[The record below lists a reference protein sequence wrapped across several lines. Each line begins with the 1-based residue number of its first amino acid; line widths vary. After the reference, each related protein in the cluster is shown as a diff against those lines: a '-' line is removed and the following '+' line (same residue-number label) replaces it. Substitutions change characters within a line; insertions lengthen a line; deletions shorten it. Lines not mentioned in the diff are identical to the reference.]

1 MKCPKCLHENPSDTY
16 YCGNCGMSLFSLDKI
31 PLAKTLTLQ
40 TPVLKLERGALF
52 AERYEIIEEL
62 GRGGMGW
69 VYRVLDKKIHEEV
82 ALKLIKPEIADSK
95 TIERFSR
102 ELKMARRISHKN
114 VCRMYHL
121 SEESGTH
128 YITMEYIPGETLK
141 SMIRMTKQL
150 SVGTAVSIAEQVC
163 EGLNEAHRLGV
174 IHRDLKPQNIMI
186 DKQGIARIMD
196 FGIARSLESEGTTQ
210 PGIIIGTPE
219 YMSPEQTE
227 FREVDQRSDIYSLGI
242 VLFEMLTGR
251 IPFEGETPISVA
263 MKHKSEKPLDPKK
276 FNAQIP
282 EHLSRIVLKCLEK
295 DREFRYQNIGDLL
308 SELRAMEEGLP
319 TSERVIPKVTS
330 ITEKKITVSIKPK
343 KALIFFL
350 TILALVIIS
359 VGIWKFVSKK
369 EAVLIPSDKPS
380 LAVMYFK
387 NNTGE
392 ESLNHWRTALTDL
405 LITDL
410 SQSKLIRIVSG
421 EVLYNILDRM
431 NQLEATAYSSEVLE
445 EVSTRSRADR
455 ILVGN
460 YTRAGDTFRINAS
473 LQDGRTG
480 ELIGSES
487 VEGIGERS
495 FYAMVDELTKK
506 IKAHFELTEEEI
518 TADTDSRIE
527 TITTS
532 SPEAYKLYSEART
545 YHMQTDYWRSI
556 GTMQK
561 ALEIDPEFAMAWRSV
576 AMAFSNLG
584 RTPAKLEAIT
594 KAFELRDKVS
604 ERERYTIE
612 ADYYKS
618 WEKSYD
624 KAMTAYQKLL
634 ELYPDDT
641 IGNTNLGILYFDL
654 EEFDKA
660 IGHYETNIQN
670 NPDDRL
676 ASWNL
681 IETYEA
687 MGRYDKANEEIE
699 RYLERNPDNVALL
712 LKQYNIFINKGNYDL
727 AQANLEKSLSLNPDI
742 QNTYNFM
749 TGNLLLLKGEME
761 RARSHY
767 QMMLEGSNE
776 RRGAMADLYVSQGKF
791 EEAEKLL
798 REKPVMDEQLAF
810 LYLRSNKLQSAI
822 EEFDS
827 LLERA
832 RNAES
837 ISGQIMALYA
847 KGIAY
852 AMMKSFDNASTIAE
866 EIRAS
871 IPTWMHK
878 KLMRYHDHLLGM
890 VEFEKANFSSSIQY
904 LRRAAQS
911 LYAPEDNLPR
921 IQAFFIFTLAQA
933 YLEAGNF
940 SMAQEG
946 FERIL
951 SLHLGRIGNGDFYAK
966 SLYLLGKILEKR
978 DQRENAISF
987 YERFLEL
994 WKDADPGVPEIND
1007 AKARLA
1013 ALKKSKSR

>member
-1 MKCPKCLHENPSDTY
+1 MKCPKCLHENPSDTN
-16 YCGNCGMSLFSLDKI
+16 YCDNCGMSLFSPDKI
-31 PLAKTLTLQ
+31 PLAKTLTLH

-52 AERYEIIEEL
+52 AKRYEIIEEL
-62 GRGGMGW
+62 GKGGMGR
-69 VYRVLDKKIHEEV
+69 VYRVLDKKINEEV
-82 ALKLIKPEIADSK
+82 ALKLIKPEIADDK
-95 TIERFSR
+95 TIERFGR

-128 YITMEYIPGETLK
+128 YITMEYISGETLK

-150 SVGTAVSIAEQVC
+150 SIGTAVSIAKQVC

-196 FGIARSLESEGTTQ
+196 FGIARSLDSEGTTQ
-210 PGIIIGTPE
+210 PGILIGTPE

-227 FREVDQRSDIYSLGI
+227 FREVDQRSDIYSLGVI
-242 VLFEMLTGR
+242 LFEMLTGR

-263 MKHKSEKPLDPKK
+263 MMHKSVKPPVPKK

-282 EHLSRIVLKCLEK
+282 DDLSRIVLKCLEK
-295 DREFRYQNIGDLL
+295 DRKDRYQDVGDLL
-308 SELRAMEEGLP
+308 SEFQAMEEGLP
-319 TSERVIPKVTS
+319 TSERVIPKGTPV
-330 ITEKKITVSIKPK
+330 TEKEITLSLKPK
-343 KALIFFL
+343 KALIPL
-350 TILALVIIS
+350 LVILALVVITL
-359 VGIWKFVSKK
+359 GIRQFVSKK

-392 ESLNHWRTALTDL
+392 ESLDHWRTALTDL

-421 EVLYNILDRM
+421 EVLYNILDRL

-445 EVSTRSRADR
+445 EVASRSRADR

-460 YTRAGDTFRINAS
+460 YTKAGDTFRINTT
-473 LQDGRTG
+473 LQDGYTG

-487 VEGIGERS
+487 VEGIGEKS
-495 FYAMVDELTKK
+495 FYAMVDELTKR

-545 YHMQTDYWRSI
+545 YHLQTDYWRSI
-556 GTMQK
+556 GIMQK

-584 RTPAKLEAIT
+584 RRPAKLEAIA
-594 KAFELRDKVS
+594 KAFELREKVS

-641 IGNTNLGILYFDL
+641 IGNTNLGILYFEL

-660 IGHYETNIQN
+660 IAHYETNILN

-687 MGRYDKANEEIE
+687 KGLYDKANAEIE
-699 RYLERNPDNVALL
+699 RYLQRNPDNVAFL

-742 QNTYNFM
+742 QNTTYFLS
-749 TGNLLLLKGEME
+749 GNLFLLKGEME
-761 RARSHY
+761 QARS
-767 QMMLEGSNE
+767 QFQKLPEGSNE
-776 RRGAMADLYVSQGKF
+776 RRAAMADLSVAQGKF
-791 EEAEKLL
+791 EEAETLL
-798 REKPVMDEQLAF
+798 REKPVMHEQLAF
-810 LYLRSNKLQSAI
+810 LYLRSNKYRSAL
-822 EEFDS
+822 EEFDI
-827 LLERA
+827 LLEHA
-832 RNAES
+832 QNAES
-837 ISGQIMALYA
+837 ISGQIMSLYA

-852 AMMKSFDNASTIAE
+852 ALMKSFDTAATIAE
-866 EIRAS
+866 EIKAS
-871 IPTWMHK
+871 IPVWMRK
-878 KLMRYHDHLLGM
+878 KLMRYYNHLLGM
-890 VEFEKANFSSSIQY
+890 IEFEKANFSSSIQN
-904 LRRAAQS
+904 LRQAVQS
-911 LYAPEDNLPR
+911 LYAPEDNFPR

-933 YLEAGNF
+933 YFEAGDF
-940 SMAQEG
+940 SLAQRE

-966 SLYLLGKILEKR
+966 SLYMLGKILEQR
-978 DQRENAISF
+978 DRKENAVAF

-994 WKDADPGVPEIND
+994 WKDADPGTPEIRD
-1007 AKARLA
+1007 AKTRLA